1 MKRRTIQ
8 IAGWLLGAS
17 LLVGCGKQIPKDI
30 IQPEQMEQVLYD
42 YHLSLAMGSN
52 LSYEENY
59 QKQAYKDYVFAKHG
73 ITSAEFDSSM
83 VWYTRH
89 TEELA
94 NLYRKLGDRFRT
106 EKKQMQVLLA
116 LRENRSV
123 ISAPGDTVDIW
134 YNRKVYWLKDAPLAH
149 RIMFEIPADS
159 NFHPKDRFVW
169 SADYAFLSPGRSEAT
184 MGFNVLYDNDSVMGQ
199 VVRFTQSGP
208 QQLVLQSDSAYAIK
222 KVSGFIYYATQD
234 STQND
239 AGLVINGV
247 TLMRYHALPADSLAA
262 NPVDG
267 AEKALD
273 NQAAPSAV
281 SVESRSLQPRS
292 SGHKQLMESNQQRQ

>member
-42 YHLSLAMGSN
+42 YHLSLVMGSN

-59 QKQAYKDYVFAKHG
+59 QKQAYKDYVFQKHG
-73 ITSAEFDSSM
+73 ITAAEFDSSM

-149 RIMFEIPADS
+149 RITFEIPADS

-184 MGFNVLYDNDSVMGQ
+184 MGFNVLFDNDSVMGQ

-262 NPVDG
+262 NAGDG
-267 AEKALD
+267 TEMALE
-273 NQAAPSAV
+273 NKPATSTAPIGSTSSRLAV
-281 SVESRSLQPRS
+281 LGTSNSRESY
-292 SGHKQLMESNQQRQ
+292 

>member
-59 QKQAYKDYVFAKHG
+59 QKQAYKNYVFQKHG
-73 ITSAEFDSSM
+73 ITAAEFDSSM

-116 LRENRSV
+116 LRENSAV

-149 RIMFEIPADS
+149 RITFEIPADS

-169 SADYAFLSPGRSEAT
+169 SADYVFLSPGRSEAT
-184 MGFNVLYDNDSVMGQ
+184 MGFNVLFDNDSVVGQ
-199 VVRFTQSGP
+199 VVRFTESGP

-247 TLMRYHALPADSLAA
+247 TLMRYHALPTDSLAA

>member
-1 MKRRTIQ
+1 M
-8 IAGWLLGAS
+8 LGAS

-184 MGFNVLYDNDSVMGQ
+184 MGFNVLFDNDSVMGQ